1 MGSPTL
7 PRRLRP
13 GRRRSTIPVL
23 ADHLLSSWE
32 GARTLRPT
40 SAKLGHALVEL
51 TAPVQFFCG
60 RGNPQAGEELRDG
73 MLREVRRKVSQED
86 VLRGIDLGSTG
97 EYNIIL
103 TARPRGSLPTAL

>member
-60 RGNPQAGEELRDG
+60 RDVAFQQGNHLCRNRLASLASAFPESLVEIVGDVFDVECRHRDS
-73 MLREVRRKVSQED
+73 LW
-86 VLRGIDLGSTG
+86 
-97 EYNIIL
+97 IL
-103 TARPRGSLPTAL
+103 